1 MYTVIARKYRPQTFS
16 EVVNQEHIKQTL
28 RNAIEQKRLAHGYI
42 FSGQRG
48 TGKTTMAR
56 LLAKSLN
63 CSGRPAD
70 TVEPCGKCSSC
81 TEVATGSAVDVI
93 EIDAAS
99 NRGIDDI
106 RGLRENARY
115 APSRDPYKFFIVDEA
130 HQLTKEAWNA
140 LLKTLEEP
148 PPHVIFVLCTTEAHS
163 IPQTIVSRCQTFA
176 FHNLGFEETVR
187 QLEHI
192 CKSEG
197 IEATEEALA
206 VITQAGEGSLRD
218 SLSTLD
224 QAIACCGNKLD
235 GQALRQL
242 LGVVTTQALDEV
254 VEAISTQSPERAL
267 ALVDSLVRE
276 GQNLRNFAAQL
287 ARHIRNLLVVKTA
300 PNSPQLVEAS
310 RAERERI
317 SGVAAGFSEEDL
329 TRYLQIVLRLYQD
342 LQHSPQ
348 PRFHTE
354 LGLMKLIHAGRLA
367 AIEEVLAR
375 LESGGG
381 APPAAPPS
389 GRGPAGPSPFERDQ
403 SRRQAEPPR
412 RPPSSP
418 VSSHASTPPVAAVP
432 APASSDDSDV
442 AGQLMAR
449 VEAANKMM
457 LSVNLERAVS
467 WDVRADSVT
476 AFYPPGTSMVNLPSG
491 DDQRML
497 GNMASEI
504 LGRPVTFRASLLR
517 ENAAPPATAAP
528 AQPAAKPPASAP
540 ASSSTSSPASSGG
553 SLQNIGALADHPEI
567 ADFVRFFPG
576 AKIEEQKRK

>member
-28 RNAIEQKRLAHGYI
+28 RNAIGQKRLAHGYI

-63 CSGRPAD
+63 CSGRAAD
-70 TVEPCGKCSSC
+70 SVEPCGKCSSC
-81 TEVATGSAVDVI
+81 TEVASGTAVDVI

-115 APSRDPYKFFIVDEA
+115 APARDPYKFFIVDEA

-224 QAIACCGNKLD
+224 QAIACCGAQLD

-254 VEAISTQSPERAL
+254 AEAIVAQSPERML
-267 ALVDSLVRE
+267 SLVDSLVRE

-287 ARHIRNLLVVKTA
+287 ARHFRNLLVVKTA

-317 SGVAAGFSEEDL
+317 SAVAAGFSEEDL
-329 TRYLQIVLRLYQD
+329 TRYLQIVLKLYQE
-342 LQHSPQ
+342 LQYSPQ

-367 AIEEVLAR
+367 SIEDVLAR
-375 LESGGG
+375 IESGGSP
-381 APPAAPPS
+381 APPAPS
-389 GRGPAGPSPFERDQ
+389 TPRGPAGPTPFERDQ
-403 SRRQAEPPR
+403 SRRRAEPER
-412 RPPSSP
+412 
-418 VSSHASTPPVAAVP
+418 P
-432 APASSDDSDV
+432 APPAPSAADGDF
-442 AGQLMAR
+442 AGQLVAR
-449 VEAANKMM
+449 VEALNKNM
-457 LSVNLERAVS
+457 LAIHLERAAS
-467 WDVRADSVT
+467 WDVRTDSVT
-476 AFYPPGTSMVNLPSG
+476 AIYPAGTSAVNMPTA
-491 DDQRML
+491 DDHRML
-497 GNMASEI
+497 GTVASEI
-504 LGRPVTFRASLLR
+504 LGRVVSFRAILQR
-517 ENAAPPATAAP
+517 DGAPAVVAAPH
-528 AQPAAKPPASAP
+528 AKPPAQA
-540 ASSSTSSPASSGG
+540 T
-553 SLQNIGALADHPEI
+553 GALKDIGTLAENPEI

-576 AKIEEQKRK
+576 AKIEEQKRKS

>member
-63 CSGRPAD
+63 CSGRAAD
-70 TVEPCGKCSSC
+70 AIEPCGKCPSC
-81 TEVATGSAVDVI
+81 TEVATGTAVDVI

-115 APSRDPYKFFIVDEA
+115 APARDPYKFFIVDEA

-148 PPHVIFVLCTTEAHS
+148 PPHVVFVLCTTEAHS

-197 IEATEEALA
+197 ISATEEALA

-224 QAIACCGNKLD
+224 QAIACCGSQLD

-254 VEAISTQSPERAL
+254 VEAITAQSPERAL

-287 ARHIRNLLVVKTA
+287 ARHFRNLLVVKTA

-317 SGVAAGFSEEDL
+317 ASVAATFSEEDL
-329 TRYLQIVLRLYQD
+329 TRYLQIVLKLYQE

-354 LGLMKLIHAGRLA
+354 LGLMKLIHAGRLTS
-367 AIEEVLAR
+367 IEEVLAR
-375 LESGGG
+375 IDSGGG
-381 APPAAPPS
+381 SPAPPAPS
-389 GRGPAGPSPFERDQ
+389 GPRGPAGPTPFERDQ
-403 SRRQAEPPR
+403 SRRA
-412 RPPSSP
+412 
-418 VSSHASTPPVAAVP
+418 TPPNRP
-432 APASSDDSDV
+432 APPAPSAVANDDFST
-442 AGQLMAR
+442 QMIAR
-449 VEAANKMM
+449 AEAANKNM
-457 LSVNLERAVS
+457 LAIHLERAVS

-476 AFYPPGTSMVNLPSG
+476 AIYPTETNAVNMPSAEDHRLLGTL
-491 DDQRML
+491 
-497 GNMASEI
+497 ASEI
-504 LGRPVTFRASLLR
+504 LGRAVTFRATLQR
-517 ENAAPPATAAP
+517 EGEVAPQP
-528 AQPAAKPPASAP
+528 AQAKPPAQASASQ
-540 ASSSTSSPASSGG
+540 AG
-553 SLQNIGALADHPEI
+553 SQTGALTNIGTLAEHPEI

-576 AKIEEQKRK
+576 AKIEEQKRKS

>member
-70 TVEPCGKCSSC
+70 SVEPCGKCSSC
-81 TEVATGSAVDVI
+81 TEVATGTATDVI

-176 FHNLGFEETVR
+176 FHNLGFEETVK

-224 QAIACCGNKLD
+224 QAIACCGAQLD
-235 GQALRQL
+235 GAALRQL

-254 VEAISTQSPERAL
+254 VEAITAQSPERAL
-267 ALVDSLVRE
+267 SLVDSLVRE

-287 ARHIRNLLVVKTA
+287 ARHFRNLLVVKTA

-317 SGVAAGFSEEDL
+317 SKIAATFSEEDL
-329 TRYLQIVLRLYQD
+329 TRYLQIVLKLYQE
-342 LQHSPQ
+342 LQFSPQ

-367 AIEEVLAR
+367 SIEEVLAR
-375 LESGGG
+375 IEGGG
-381 APPAAPPS
+381 GSTPPAPPAP
-389 GRGPAGPSPFERDQ
+389 RGPAGPTPFERDQ
-403 SRRQAEPPR
+403 SRRSAEPAR
-412 RPPSSP
+412 
-418 VSSHASTPPVAAVP
+418 P
-432 APASSDDSDV
+432 APPPPPPPAAPSASDAEF
-442 AGQLMAR
+442 AGALIAR
-449 VEAANKMM
+449 VEEMNKGM
-457 LSVNLERAVS
+457 LAIHLERAAG

-476 AFYPPGTSMVNLPSG
+476 AIYTAGTSAVNLPTAE
-491 DDQRML
+491 DQRML
-497 GNMASEI
+497 GPVASEI
-504 LGRPVTFRASLLR
+504 LGRTVSFRAILQR
-517 ENAAPPATAAP
+517 EDGPPMVATAH
-528 AQPAAKPPASAP
+528 AKPPAQASGLQASAL
-540 ASSSTSSPASSGG
+540 T
-553 SLQNIGALADHPEI
+553 NIGTLAENPEI

>member
-28 RNAIEQKRLAHGYI
+28 RNAIDQKRLAHGYI

-70 TVEPCGKCSSC
+70 SVEPCGKCSSC
-81 TEVATGSAVDVI
+81 TEIATGTAVDVI

-176 FHNLGFEETVR
+176 FHNLGFEETVK

-224 QAIACCGNKLD
+224 QAIACCGTQLD
-235 GQALRQL
+235 GPALRQL

-254 VEAISTQSPERAL
+254 VEAVTTQSPERAL

-287 ARHIRNLLVVKTA
+287 ARHFRNLLVVKTA
-300 PNSPQLVEAS
+300 PDAPQLVEAS

-317 SGVAAGFSEEDL
+317 ATVAAGFSEEDL
-329 TRYLQIVLRLYQD
+329 TRYLQIVLKLYQE
-342 LQHSPQ
+342 LQYSAQ

-367 AIEEVLAR
+367 SIEEVLAR
-375 LESGGG
+375 IEGSGGG
-381 APPAAPPS
+381 PTPPTRRTPPPDSPPPS
-389 GRGPAGPSPFERDQ
+389 APRGPAGPSPFERDQ
-403 SRRQAEPPR
+403 ARRSAEPER
-412 RPPSSP
+412 RPPSP
-418 VSSHASTPPVAAVP
+418 TLPSSA
-432 APASSDDSDV
+432 SDDDF
-442 AGQLMAR
+442 AGQLIAG
-449 VEAANKMM
+449 VEAANKNM
-457 LSVNLERAVS
+457 LAIHLERVAA
-467 WDVRADSVT
+467 WDIRADSVT
-476 AFYPPGTSMVNLPSG
+476 ANYPANTNAVNMPSG
-491 DDQRML
+491 DDHRL
-497 GNMASEI
+497 LSTLASEI

-517 ENAAPPATAAP
+517 EGAPTPA
-528 AQPAAKPPASAP
+528 PAAKPPAQAP
-540 ASSSTSSPASSGG
+540 TSG
-553 SLQNIGALADHPEI
+553 SLTNIGTLAENPEI

-576 AKIEEQKRK
+576 AKIEEQKRKN

>member
-28 RNAIEQKRLAHGYI
+28 HNAIEQKRLAHGYV

-56 LLAKSLN
+56 LLAKALN
-63 CSGRPAD
+63 CSNRAPGS
-70 TVEPCGKCSSC
+70 VEPCGTCASC
-81 TEVATGSAVDVI
+81 TEVAAGSAVDVI

-115 APSRDPYKFFIVDEA
+115 APARDPYKFFIVDEA

-192 CKSEG
+192 CQSEG

-224 QAIACCGNKLD
+224 QAIACCGAKLD
-235 GQALRQL
+235 GEALRQL
-242 LGVVTTQALDEV
+242 LGVVTTQALDEA
-254 VEAISTQSPERAL
+254 VEAVSTQSAERAL
-267 ALVDSLVRE
+267 ALVDNLVRE
-276 GQNLRNFAAQL
+276 GQNLRNFASQL
-287 ARHIRNLLVVKTA
+287 ARHFRNLLVVKTA
-300 PNSPQLVEAS
+300 PGSPRLVEAS

-317 SGVAAGFSEEDL
+317 SSVAAQFSEEDL
-329 TRYLQIVLRLYQD
+329 TRYLQIVLKLYQE
-342 LQHSPQ
+342 LQFSPQ

-354 LGLMKLIHAGRLA
+354 LGLMKLIQAGRLA
-367 AIEEVLAR
+367 SIEDVLAR
-375 LESGGG
+375 LDRGGS
-381 APPAAPPS
+381 ALPPS
-389 GRGPAGPSPFERDQ
+389 GPPSAGPQVPRSPSGPSPFERDQ
-403 SRRQAEPPR
+403 ARRAAEPARKPGPSAAA
-412 RPPSSP
+412 PPPTPS
-418 VSSHASTPPVAAVP
+418 ASDEEFAA
-432 APASSDDSDV
+432 
-442 AGQLMAR
+442 QMMAR
-449 VEAANKMM
+449 VEAMNKTM
-457 LSVNLERAVS
+457 LAIHLERAI
-467 WDVRADSVT
+467 WDVRDDSVT
-476 AFYPPGTSMVNLPSG
+476 AGYPAGTSAVNMPG
-491 DDQRML
+491 QEEQRL
-497 GNMASEI
+497 LASLSSEI
-504 LGRPVTFRASLLR
+504 LGRPVSFRVTLL
-517 ENAAPPATAAP
+517 NAEEAAKAAAAATP
-528 AQPAAKPPASAP
+528 AKPP
-540 ASSSTSSPASSGG
+540 SGA
-553 SLQNIGALADHPEI
+553 LNNLGALADNPEI
-567 ADFVRFFPG
+567 ADFMRFFPG
-576 AKIEEQKRK
+576 AKIEEQKRRS

>member
-28 RNAIEQKRLAHGYI
+28 RNAIDQKRLAHGYI

-70 TVEPCGKCSSC
+70 SIEPCGKCPSC
-81 TEVATGSAVDVI
+81 TEIAAGNATDVI

-115 APSRDPYKFFIVDEA
+115 APARDPYKFFIVDEA

-148 PPHVIFVLCTTEAHS
+148 PPHVVFVLCTTEAHS

-176 FHNLGFEETVR
+176 FHNLGFEETVK

-224 QAIACCGNKLD
+224 QAIACCGSQLD
-235 GQALRQL
+235 GAALRQL

-254 VEAISTQSPERAL
+254 VEAIAAQSPERAL

-287 ARHIRNLLVVKTA
+287 ARHFRNLLVVKTA
-300 PNSPQLVEAS
+300 PKSPQLVEAS

-317 SGVAAGFSEEDL
+317 SAIAATFSEEDL
-329 TRYLQIVLRLYQD
+329 TRYLQIVLKLYQE
-342 LQHSPQ
+342 LQFSPQ

-354 LGLMKLIHAGRLA
+354 LGLMKLIHAARIA
-367 AIEEVLAR
+367 SIEEVLAR
-375 LESGGG
+375 IEGGGG
-381 APPAAPPS
+381 ATPPAPPAP
-389 GRGPAGPSPFERDQ
+389 RGPAGPTPFERDQ
-403 SRRQAEPPR
+403 TRRRAEPE
-412 RPPSSP
+412 RPAAPTASSA
-418 VSSHASTPPVAAVP
+418 SSL
-432 APASSDDSDV
+432 PASDGEF
-442 AGQLMAR
+442 AGQLIAR
-449 VEAANKMM
+449 VEAMNKNM
-457 LSVNLERAVS
+457 LAIHLERAVA
-467 WDVRADSVT
+467 WDLRTDSVT
-476 AFYPPGTSMVNLPSG
+476 AIYPTNTSAVNMPTPE
-491 DDQRML
+491 DQRML
-497 GNMASEI
+497 GPVASEI
-504 LGRPVTFRASLLR
+504 LGRTVSLRAMVQR
-517 ENAAPPATAAP
+517 EGAAPVGVAPQARP
-528 AQPAAKPPASAP
+528 AQAA
-540 ASSSTSSPASSGG
+540 G
-553 SLQNIGALADHPEI
+553 SMINMGTLAENPEI
-567 ADFVRFFPG
+567 ADWMRFFPG
-576 AKIEEQKRK
+576 AKIEEQKRKS

>member
-28 RNAIEQKRLAHGYI
+28 RNAIQQKRLAHGYI

-63 CSGRPAD
+63 CSGRAAD
-70 TVEPCGKCSSC
+70 AVEPCGKCSSC
-81 TEVATGSAVDVI
+81 TEIASGSAVDVI

-115 APSRDPYKFFIVDEA
+115 APARDPYKFFIVDEA

-148 PPHVIFVLCTTEAHS
+148 PPHVVFVLCTTEAHS
-163 IPQTIVSRCQTFA
+163 IPQTIASRCQTFA

-224 QAIACCGNKLD
+224 QAIACCGAQLD

-254 VEAISTQSPERAL
+254 AEAISRQSAERML

-287 ARHIRNLLVVKTA
+287 ARHFRNLLVVKTA

-317 SGVAAGFSEEDL
+317 SLVAAGFSEEDL
-329 TRYLQIVLRLYQD
+329 TRYLQIVLRLYQE
-342 LQHSPQ
+342 LQYSPQ

-367 AIEEVLAR
+367 SIEEVLAR
-375 LESGGG
+375 IETGGS
-381 APPAAPPS
+381 PAPPS
-389 GRGPAGPSPFERDQ
+389 GTRGPTVPTPFERDQ
-403 SRRQAEPPR
+403 SRRGKAPE
-412 RPPSSP
+412 RPPASP
-418 VSSHASTPPVAAVP
+418 TA
-432 APASSDDSDV
+432 DDSF
-442 AGQLMAR
+442 AGHLVSR
-449 VEAANKMM
+449 VEALNKNM
-457 LSVNLERAVS
+457 LAIHLEHAVS
-467 WDVRADSVT
+467 WDVRAESVT
-476 AFYPPGTSMVNLPSG
+476 ASYPTGTSAVNMPNGEDHRLLG
-491 DDQRML
+491 DL
-497 GNMASEI
+497 ASEI
-504 LGRPVTFRASLLR
+504 LGRTVTFRATLLR
-517 ENAAPPATAAP
+517 EDAAAAGSAAA
-528 AQPAAKPPASAP
+528 AQPKPPAQA
-540 ASSSTSSPASSGG
+540 TG
-553 SLQNIGALADHPEI
+553 SQAGALTNIGALADHPEI

-576 AKIEEQKRK
+576 AKIEEQKRKT